1 MPPFLLLTS
10 ADVSVFLSSLP
21 SPQRMPSIPLDPID
35 LSMGTFGTT
44 IAPPDEPMPLVLDVD
59 HLERTRFSPLYDPFA
74 SSDGESMVVERPS
87 FDPSGMPD
95 GLATAVASTRRRRQD
110 SCSAARSRRAI

>member
-1 MPPFLLLTS
+1 VPPFLLLTS

-21 SPQRMPSIPLDPID
+21 SPQRMPSIPLDPMD
-35 LSMGTFGTT
+35 PSMGTFGTT

-59 HLERTRFSPLYDPFA
+59 HLERTRFSPPYDPFA

-95 GLATAVASTRRRRQD
+95 G
-110 SCSAARSRRAI
+110 SANGGGFY